1 MMVASLCRSIYFV
14 LDAFLDCIFN
24 YIQIA
29 QKCNA
34 SLVQNV
40 EKLCVRF
47 LDVLYNCEG
56 AYLCIT
62 LENRRVRI
70 MLGKL

>member
-1 MMVASLCRSIYFV
+1 MMIVSLCRSIYFV
-14 LDAFLDCIFN
+14 LDAFLDYIFN

-29 QKCNA
+29 QKFNA
-34 SLVQNV
+34 FLVQNV
-40 EKLCVRF
+40 EKVCVRF
-47 LDVLYNCEG
+47 LDVLHNYTG
-56 AYLCIT
+56 TYLYIT

>member
-1 MMVASLCRSIYFV
+1 MMVVSLCRSIYFV
-14 LDAFLDCIFN
+14 LDAFLDYIFN

-40 EKLCVRF
+40 EKVCVRF
-47 LDVLYNCEG
+47 LDAFHNYKG
-56 AYLCIT
+56 TYLCIT
-62 LENRRVRI
+62 LENERVRI
-70 MLGKL
+70 VVGKL

>member
-1 MMVASLCRSIYFV
+1 MVASLCRSIYFV
-14 LDAFLDCIFN
+14 LDAFLDYIFN

-29 QKCNA
+29 QKYNA

-40 EKLCVRF
+40 KKVCVRF

-56 AYLCIT
+56 EYLCIT
-62 LENRRVRI
+62 LKNKHVRI
-70 MLGKL
+70 TLGKL

>member
-1 MMVASLCRSIYFV
+1 MMVATLCRSIYFV
-14 LDAFLDCIFN
+14 LDAFLDYIFN

-34 SLVQNV
+34 FLVQNV
-40 EKLCVRF
+40 EKVCVRF
-47 LDVLYNCEG
+47 LDVLHNYKG